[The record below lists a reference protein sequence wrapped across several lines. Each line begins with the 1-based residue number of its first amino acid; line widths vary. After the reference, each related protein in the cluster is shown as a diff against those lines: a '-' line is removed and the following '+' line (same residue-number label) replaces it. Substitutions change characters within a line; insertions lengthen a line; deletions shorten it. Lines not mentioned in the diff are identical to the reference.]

1 MKNIKICIKC
11 GKNFEKKI
19 TCSRKKWETIKCC
32 SKSCAKIGV
41 SSWCKGI
48 PKTPE
53 QKLHLHKVLLGRTCN
68 TGRTHFKKGNIPWNK
83 EKDMI
88 RQKIIEDK
96 LGCKFLRI
104 NDYD

>member
-1 MKNIKICIKC
+1 MTRKYNAGEKLKENWKERK
-11 GKNFEKKI
+11 GK
-19 TCSRKKWETIKCC
+19 
-32 SKSCAKIGV
+32 
-41 SSWCKGI
+41 SS
-48 PKTPE
+48 
-53 QKLHLHKVLLGRTCN
+53 N
-68 TGRTHFKKGNIPWNK
+68 TGRTHFKKGNISWNK